1 MVMSENDG
9 GNSDMEVLAG
19 EFEGVKRS
27 VLPKMKKKK
36 NKEKRSKGK

>member
-1 MVMSENDG
+1 MVLLENDG
-9 GNSDMEVLAG
+9 GNSDMKVAAR

-36 NKEKRSKGK
+36 KKEKRSKEK